1 MNNQKQEK
9 IFYGKLHQEVVKTKA
24 DKALLTKDFSKMSQD
39 EVLKALALGR
49 RFN

>member
-1 MNNQKQEK
+1 MKEQTAEK
-9 IFYGKLHQEVVKTKA
+9 VFYGKLHQEPVKTKA
-24 DKALLTKDFSKMSQD
+24 DKALLTKDFTKMSQD